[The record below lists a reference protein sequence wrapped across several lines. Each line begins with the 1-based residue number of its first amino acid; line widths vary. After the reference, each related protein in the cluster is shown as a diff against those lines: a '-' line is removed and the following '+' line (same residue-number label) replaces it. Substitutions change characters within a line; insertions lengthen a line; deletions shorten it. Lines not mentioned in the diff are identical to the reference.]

1 MLNVDLLP
9 ESLVKF
15 VKEFNTTVPNVEKM
29 NVWWE
34 EANAFLTHFDFPTME
49 IEEDFYRNQYNRAN
63 EFIKSINA
71 DPVAPMSLMLNG
83 QYTIYAFTRGLLVDK
98 IDWTA
103 RLELDAYATGEFEA
117 VKHMSI
123 SALSVY
129 IEKILEIKPVGSVE
143 LYLEL
148 LDRYY
153 SRPLHK
159 WVEHIFQNPGDVN
172 SLRTL
177 AGAIAKHRY
186 FATCET
192 ELLKHHL
199 KSRTINLA
207 PDQLRLTGLKSKE
220 LSSYIGLNS
229 SSRDL
234 EVYKALEAENL
245 AIKAGHVP
253 RRYTVEELERMVNH
267 PVNPQEAET
276 AAAYLYNSVN
286 NISTINKSK
295 LRRDIEAERY
305 SYASTPEGLKEHY
318 SAISSDVQRDL
329 VDLFKKVNDRR
340 AKVVDSECY
349 QLLTEIAENLK
360 LTSDNFINFKSKRS
374 WKHTDGLIRSLQFSL
389 SFILAL
395 PEKEMLL
402 GLEALKLD
410 RLHLE
415 ANQQSRCN
423 AFNGG
428 FAGE

>member
-207 PDQLRLTGLKSKE
+207 PVQLRLTGLKSKE

>member
-29 NVWWE
+29 NEWWE
-34 EANAFLTHFDFPTME
+34 EANTFLTHFDFPTME

-98 IDWTA
+98 IDWAA

-129 IEKILEIKPVGSVE
+129 IEKVLAIKPVGSVE

-329 VDLFKKVNDRR
+329 GDLFKKVNDRR

>member
-98 IDWTA
+98 IDWTT

-192 ELLKHHL
+192 KLLKHHL

-374 WKHTDGLIRSLQFSL
+374 WKHTDGLIRALQFSL

>member
-329 VDLFKKVNDRR
+329 GDLFKKVNDRR

-395 PEKEMLL
+395 PEKEMKL

-410 RLHLE
+410 RLHSE
-415 ANQQSRCN
+415 ANQRSRSN
-423 AFNGG
+423 AHNGG